1 MDWTPPLTFEERLKA
16 ALVPPRLYI
25 WNRHRRE
32 LRKGERELHLVP
44 TLADRGRVSLDVGAN
59 RGVYAYAMLPHSES
73 VHAFEPNPKMFDV
86 LRRWGQ
92 GRLHLHPMAL
102 GDATGEAELLLP
114 HSARGY
120 SNQRATLRRFHMT
133 EDYARITIRAARL
146 DDLGIENV
154 GFIKIDVEGFE
165 MQVLAGA
172 ADTLARDRP
181 KLLIE
186 LEEIH
191 AGRPL
196 AALIDEVRGYGY
208 RAFGLVDGAL
218 VPFAELDPARH
229 FRRGERDYLFN
240 FVFLPD

>member
-1 MDWTPPLTFEERLKA
+1 MGWTPPLTFEERLKA

-32 LRKGERELHLVP
+32 WRKGERELHLVP
-44 TLADRGRVSLDVGAN
+44 TLADPRRVSLDVGAN
-59 RGVYAYAMLPHSES
+59 RGVYAYAMLPHSAA
-73 VHAFEPNPKMFDV
+73 VHAFEPNPKMFDM
-86 LRRWGQ
+86 LRRWAD
-92 GRLHLHPMAL
+92 GRVTLHNMAL
-102 GDATGEAELLLP
+102 GDATGDAELLVP
-114 HSARGY
+114 HTARGY

-133 EDYARITIRAARL
+133 EDYARMPVRTARL
-146 DDLGIENV
+146 DDLGIANV

-165 MQVLAGA
+165 MQVLEGA
-172 ADTLARDRP
+172 AATLARDRP

-191 AGRPL
+191 TGRPL
-196 AALIDEVRGYGY
+196 GTLIDEACGYGY

-218 VPFAELDPARH
+218 VPFAALDRARH
-229 FRRGERDYLFN
+229 FRRGAPDYLFN